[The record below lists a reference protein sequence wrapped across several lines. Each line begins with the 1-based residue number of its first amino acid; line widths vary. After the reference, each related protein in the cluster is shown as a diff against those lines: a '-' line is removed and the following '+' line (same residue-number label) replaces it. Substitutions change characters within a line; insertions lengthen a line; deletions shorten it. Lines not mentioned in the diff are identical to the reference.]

1 MADIIERLDACAS
14 ECTERSSYLV
24 FADAIDEIKG
34 LRSCCQRYETARRM
48 NPQQWAEAWQ
58 LNITTGKPLDE
69 IIDDVRRSQLPKTGE

>member
-1 MADIIERLDACAS
+1 MIETARLDAVSVTRPAI
-14 ECTERSSYLV
+14 RYHGAKFRL
-24 FADAIDEIKG
+24 AIDEIKR

-69 IIDDVRRSQLPKTGE
+69 IIDVRRSQLPKTGE